1 MALAGVYD
9 IFNDRWCKQTVW
21 IYSDPHFGDAK
32 LANEINRPSDE
43 EQIAKI
49 NEKVGRKDTLICL
62 GDVGNVECVRKLR
75 GYKVLICGNHDA
87 GASNYKRD
95 IFQVSFKQDEY
106 TREQV
111 EAILK
116 TKYPD
121 YKIVIGDAITF
132 INGVGT
138 VKLWTAVLDN
148 QLFDEVYEGPLMIG
162 EKLFLSHEP
171 VALEFAFNIHGH
183 DHSNWNH
190 KDWHHLN
197 VCSDV
202 INYTPINLNQLLKT
216 GLTAKVPTIHRETI
230 DDAIARKKKRE
241 KHNKKS

>member
-9 IFNDRWCKQTVW
+9 TFNDRWCKQTVW

-87 GASNYKRD
+87 GASNYKRQ
-95 IFQVSFKQDEY
+95 I
-106 TREQV
+106 
-111 EAILK
+111 I
-116 TKYPD
+116 TKYYD
-121 YKIVIGDAITF
+121 FNNFTKEQAIADMKIKYPSWRISAHEGYDVCHAPFHYWEIQ
-132 INGVGT
+132 V
-138 VKLWTAVLDN
+138 DN

-171 VALEFAFNIHGH
+171 VALEFALNIHGH

-190 KDWHHLN
+190 KDWNHLN

-230 DDAIARKKKRE
+230 DDAIARKKRRE